1 MNIKRIISSVLTVV
15 MIITSLAVVMPTAA
29 SAAYIGSSSNMGVAG
44 GVDEANLNKEELAD
58 YIKEYL
64 VYDFE
69 TAEEML
75 EYELSKGYL
84 YYVNSS
90 NYNSSALS
98 QYTLFV
104 NKYTGF
110 VYYRNNYT
118 GQILT
123 SNPINPGYKIG
134 SSSTPS
140 INEPNR
146 IDLMSQLVITFFE
159 TSNSQNKTTYTSV
172 DWAASRGQISV
183 SAIANGFRVNYTL
196 GDTTIRFLLPG
207 MIKTEDFDRDILK
220 PILDKYAELL
230 EEHCSKLYPDVEFSF
245 FENEDYYPYVN
256 GYINS
261 KDAIEGVPAY
271 LSGMAKYF
279 AHLSRSNKAVYE
291 QLREYMAN
299 IQKLLSYYALKDPT
313 DLIDSDRKK
322 DQEAL
327 ADMYKNYPITKE
339 GVSVYVYSSSATNAQ
354 TENAQKR
361 IASGIIQKYCPEYTF
376 AMMYKAEAD
385 CKYVDKSAQKP
396 VFRCALEYTF
406 NEDGSLSARLPASS
420 ITFDESVYTLESI
433 TPLKYFGCGN
443 MTNDGYIFYPDGSG
457 AVIKFEDFY
466 NEPADKKINLSLSS
480 QIYGY
485 DYCYSKITGAH
496 REQITMP
503 VYGLVSETLANST
516 TKNLFLTE
524 DKVTNGFF
532 AIIEEGSSLA
542 NLEFK
547 SGGVSH
553 RFATAYA
560 LYKPYPSDEYD
571 LSDTISV
578 GSLGTYTI
586 VSDSKYTGSYV
597 TRYVML
603 TDEEVGKE
611 VYGENAFYKSG
622 YVGMAAYYRDYLK
635 KNGVLSALEVASTDL
650 PLYIEV
656 LGAMDI
662 IDRFLTFPVT
672 KSIPLTTFD
681 DVAKMYEELSK
692 CEEYIA
698 KKANEYLELAA
709 KQKDEAQ
716 KYYYEQL
723 AKQYSELDGVVDSIK
738 NINFKLTGFANGG
751 VKSTYPV
758 KLRWEKAVG
767 GKSGYKSLINAAA
780 AASKEEGYSF
790 AIYPEFDFM
799 YINYTSMFDG
809 ISKKGNASKMV
820 DNRYASK
827 QVYNSVL
834 QEYESFFKLVI
845 SADSLDSLFGKFNKK
860 FSKYSNTNISVST
873 LGSDLNSNFDS
884 DNPFNRDESMAA
896 VQSLLDKMANQNE
909 YSIMVDKGNAYTLE
923 YVDHI
928 LNASIDSSHLR
939 YSSYTVPF
947 VGMVLHSYVNYTGAP
962 INYSGSPQYDLLR
975 SIESGASLYYI
986 LCFGNTSHMKDD
998 KDLNKYYGVDYQNW
1012 YGDILVN
1019 YKALNDQIGGLQSYE
1034 IVDHKTL
1041 LCERVIDGNEEKIN
1055 FVRLQDEIIEML
1067 DYQIL
1072 LAIDKAYI
1080 ELKADASNFGKRLKV
1095 DVTDENRNALM
1106 AQFAGILNVEASELE
1121 NTEFSKKVD
1130 AVIAKYE
1137 SKYNGAATEANTR
1150 TINFSEIVYESK
1162 YTYITDSFAE
1172 DKNYVYTDYTCDNG
1186 NVVMVTY
1193 KKGNHEVKFIINYN
1207 NYPVDVKLDSEH
1219 VFENI
1224 PKYGFVRFEEVK

>member
-15 MIITSLAVVMPTAA
+15 MIISSLLVVMPTAA

-44 GVDEANLNKEELAD
+44 DVEEANLNKEELSE
-58 YIKEYL
+58 YIEEYL
-64 VYDFE
+64 TYNFE
-69 TAEEML
+69 TPEEML
-75 EYELSKGYL
+75 EYEIGKGYL

-90 NYNSSALS
+90 NYDSSAFS
-98 QYTLFV
+98 QYTLYV

-118 GQILT
+118 GQVLT
-123 SNPINPGYKIG
+123 SNPTNPGYKVG
-134 SSSTPS
+134 NVSSPS
-140 INEPNR
+140 VNEPNR

-159 TSNSQNKTTYTSV
+159 TSNSQNKTTYNSV
-172 DWAASRGQISV
+172 DWAASRGQVSV
-183 SAIANGFRVNYTL
+183 TAIANGFRVNYTL

-220 PILDKYAELL
+220 PILDKYAALL
-230 EEHCSKLYPDVEFSF
+230 EEYCSNLYPDVEFSF

-271 LSGMAKYF
+271 LAGMAKYF
-279 AHLSRSNKAVYE
+279 AHLNRSNKAVYDE
-291 QLREYMAN
+291 LRDYMAN
-299 IQKLLSYYALKDPT
+299 IQKLLSYYVLKDPT
-313 DLIDSDRKK
+313 DLIGSDKKK
-322 DQEAL
+322 DQDAL
-327 ADMYKNYPITKE
+327 DDMYKNYPITKD
-339 GVSVYVYSSSATNAQ
+339 GVSVYVFSSSATNAQ

-376 AMMYKAEAD
+376 AMMYKAEED

-420 ITFDESVYTLESI
+420 ISFDESVYTLESI
-433 TPLKYFGCGN
+433 VPLKYFGCGN
-443 MTNDGYIFYPDGSG
+443 MINDGYIFYPDGSG
-457 AVIKFEDFY
+457 TVIKFEDFY

-496 REQITMP
+496 REHITMP
-503 VYGLVSETLANST
+503 VYGLVNEVKANST
-516 TKNLFLTE
+516 TKNLFAT
-524 DKVTNGFF
+524 DQTVTNGFF

-586 VSDSKYTGSYV
+586 VSDSKYAGSYV

-603 TDEEVGKE
+603 TDEEIGEK
-611 VYGENAFYKSG
+611 VYGEDAFYKSG

-635 KNGVLSALEVASTDL
+635 NNGVLSALEIANNDL

-662 IDRFLTFPVT
+662 TDRFLTFPIT
-672 KSIPLTTFD
+672 KTIPLTSFD
-681 DVAKMYEELSK
+681 NVVTMYEELSK

-698 KKANEYLELAA
+698 KKANEYLEIAA
-709 KQKDEAQ
+709 EQKDEAQ

-723 AKQYSELDGVVDSIK
+723 AKQYSELDGIVDSIK

-767 GKSGYKSLINAAA
+767 GSSGYNKLLAAA
-780 AASKEEGYSF
+780 KNASEAEGYNF
-790 AIYPEFDFM
+790 AVYPEFDFM

-845 SADSLDSLFGKFNKK
+845 NAESLDNLFGKFNKK
-860 FSKYSNTNISVST
+860 FSKYSNTNISIST

-896 VQSLLDKMANQNE
+896 VQSLLDKMANEND

-947 VGMVLHSYVNYTGAP
+947 VGMVLHSYVNYTGSP

-986 LCFGNTSHMKDD
+986 LCYGNTSHMKDD

-1012 YGDILVN
+1012 YGDILQN
-1019 YKALNDQIGGLQSYE
+1019 YKALNDVIGDLQNYE
-1034 IVDHKTL
+1034 IVDHKVL
-1041 LCERVIDGNEEKIN
+1041 LAERVIDENEEKVN

-1072 LAIDKAYI
+1072 LAIDKAHV
-1080 ELKADASNFGKRLKV
+1080 ELKADASNFGKRLKL
-1095 DVTDENRNALM
+1095 DVTDANRAALM
-1106 AQFAGILNVEASELE
+1106 NQFAEILNADVSELE
-1121 NTEFSKKVD
+1121 GSKFAEKVD

-1137 SKYNGAATEANTR
+1137 SKYNGADTEAKTH

-1172 DKNYVYTDYTCDNG
+1172 DKDYAYTDYTCDNG

-1193 KKGNHEVKFIINYN
+1193 RNGNHDVKFVINYN
-1207 NYPVDVKLDSEH
+1207 NYPVVVKLDSEH
-1219 VFENI
+1219 IYEVGKYDFE
-1224 PKYGFVRFEEVK
+1224 RFEEVK